1 MGFIEIISMDENGVT
16 ATPFDQIDIV
26 TYAEI
31 MNALACGD
39 VTDLTSDEAPNSL

>member
-1 MGFIEIISMDENGVT
+1 MGFIEIVSMDESGVT
-16 ATPFDQIDIV
+16 ATPFENVDIV

-31 MNALACGD
+31 LAALAAGD